1 MLYVLKI
8 KNYINISN
16 IDVFKLYN
24 IIADNILKLDIK
36 GFEDGIWNIIDNLPF
51 DPLNIKKT
59 GYKTEYSISHLI
71 YPFRNNNIF
80 SFEVKKQ
87 YNLF

>member
-24 IIADNILKLDIK
+24 TIADNILKLDIK

-51 DPLNIKKT
+51 DPLNIKKLVI
-59 GYKTEYSISHLI
+59 KL
-71 YPFRNNNIF
+71 NIL
-80 SFEVKKQ
+80 
-87 YNLF
+87 YRI